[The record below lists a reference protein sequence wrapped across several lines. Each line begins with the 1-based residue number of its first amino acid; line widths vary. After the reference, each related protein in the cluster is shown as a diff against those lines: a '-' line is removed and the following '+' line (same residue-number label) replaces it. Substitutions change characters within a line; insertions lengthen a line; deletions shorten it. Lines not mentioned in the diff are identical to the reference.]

1 MFSHRTA
8 ARAASPR
15 NRRARCDGFCRFC
28 EPKDRLA
35 AKFDFTP
42 ALRNSF
48 DRHPYPAWT
57 RFSAPLFCVKPL
69 RGAYSV
75 CRRASGFPSIFPHP
89 LSLRPSKAL
98 PSHAHPFPRGAPFSA
113 RSGILPASCHHPQTS
128 GFHRRASGFPSIFCS
143 FLRPAPSPLQGS
155 SIARTSIPARRAFL
169 RPRRQHAPNRR
180 GFCRRASPL
189 RRAFTLLAPN
199 RRVSRLIVKFTGKSR
214 DMC

>member
-75 CRRASGFPSIFPHP
+75 CRRASGFPSIFPRIPSPRPITLKRRASIAARAVSHRSSVPFFAP
-89 LSLRPSKAL
+89 LRRPFKAL
-98 PSHAHPFPRGAPFSA
+98 PS
-113 RSGILPASCHHPQTS
+113 
-128 GFHRRASGFPSIFCS
+128 
-143 FLRPAPSPLQGS
+143 
-155 SIARTSIPARRAFL
+155 RTSIPARRAFL
-169 RPRRQHAPNRR
+169 RSYRQHALK
-180 GFCRRASPL
+180 RRASVAAL
-189 RRAFTLLAPN
+189 RLFAARLRFSRRIAAF
-199 RRVSRLIVKFTGKSR
+199 RVLS
-214 DMC
+214 